1 MAPVP
6 SEPHSE
12 TSALDTVANR
22 LQCPLCG
29 GSLRRDGRRLVCS
42 AGHAFDIARQGYA
55 HLIGGRRRH
64 QGDDARMVAA
74 RERFL
79 GAGHYRPLSAALA
92 ELAAEHAPA
101 DDGMVVD
108 LAGGTGH
115 HLSAV
120 LDACPH
126 RYGLCVEASGPAL
139 RRAARAHPR
148 AAAIGADVWAPLP
161 VRTGTASVVL
171 SVFAPRG
178 VAEIERIL
186 APGGIVVVAGP
197 LPAHLEELG
206 RLVGGIGIDPRKTER
221 LAASLRRFERIALQQ
236 VTRRI
241 ALGHEEVHA
250 VMAMGPSAR
259 HLSDDQLDRAIAR
272 LPGLVD
278 VTVSVEI
285 SVHRMITSGRPR
297 RGEAPSSAREDQHH
311 RQAERRDDTGEPLHG
326 GEEPGHGG
334 EAADADDG

>member
-6 SEPHSE
+6 PDPHS
-12 TSALDTVANR
+12 SALDTVADR
-22 LQCPLCG
+22 LRCPICG
-29 GSLRRDGRRLVCS
+29 GSLRRADRRLLCPL
-42 AGHAFDIARQGYA
+42 GHTFDIARQGYA
-55 HLIGGRRRH
+55 TLISGRRRH
-64 QGDDARMVAA
+64 RGDDARMVAA

-79 GAGHYRPLSAALA
+79 EAGHYRPLSSALA
-92 ELAAEHAPA
+92 ELVATHAPA
-101 DDGMVVD
+101 DDGIVVD
-108 LAGGTGH
+108 LAGGTGY

-126 RYGLCVEASGPAL
+126 RYGLCVEASTSAL

-186 APGGIVVVAGP
+186 APGGVVVVANP
-197 LPAHLEELG
+197 LPTHLEELG
-206 RLVGGIGIDPRKTER
+206 RLVGGIGIDPRKPER
-221 LAASLRRFERIALQQ
+221 MAASFRRFERLTLRH

-241 ALGHEEVHA
+241 VLGHEEVHA
-250 VMAMGPSAR
+250 VMAMGPSGR

-272 LPGLVD
+272 LPRLVD

-285 SVHRMITSGRPR
+285 SVHRWS
-297 RGEAPSSAREDQHH
+297 
-311 RQAERRDDTGEPLHG
+311 TGWR
-326 GEEPGHGG
+326 
-334 EAADADDG
+334 

>member
-6 SEPHSE
+6 PDPHP
-12 TSALDTVANR
+12 SALDAVATR
-22 LQCPLCG
+22 LQCPICG
-29 GSLRRDGRRLVCS
+29 GSLRRDDRRMLCP
-42 AGHAFDIARQGYA
+42 AGHAFDIARQGYVNLVSG
-55 HLIGGRRRH
+55 HRRH
-64 QGDDARMVAA
+64 RGDDVRMVAA

-79 GAGHYRPLSAALA
+79 DAGHYRPLSSALA
-92 ELAAEHAPA
+92 ELAAAHAPT
-101 DDGMVVD
+101 DDGIVVD

-115 HLSAV
+115 HLSVV
-120 LDACPH
+120 LDACAH
-126 RYGLCVEASGPAL
+126 RYGLCVEASTSAL

-161 VRTGTASVVL
+161 VRTRTASVVL

-186 APGGIVVVAGP
+186 APGGVVVVASP

-206 RLVGGIGIDPRKTER
+206 RLVGGIGIDPRKPER
-221 LAASLRRFERIALQQ
+221 LAASFRRFERLALRQ

-241 ALGHEEVHA
+241 ALGHEDVHA

-259 HLSDDQLDRAIAR
+259 HVSDDELERAIAR

-285 SVHRMITSGRPR
+285 SVHRWSTG
-297 RGEAPSSAREDQHH
+297 AR
-311 RQAERRDDTGEPLHG
+311 
-326 GEEPGHGG
+326 
-334 EAADADDG
+334 